1 MSAFEGIT
9 GSLLVD
15 TIIDNSP
22 TKLREQSKTNLK
34 AYKKLKE
41 FIIELYWLNEFG
53 QDLPKMSHVNHK
65 DYLPNFIKNK
75 INKK

>member
-41 FIIELYWLNEFG
+41 FG